1 MVALNLLLT
10 FTTFTT
16 LWGNSADAK
25 LIIFIFPRKQAPAF
39 HAHCLHDSRISCY
52 GDNLHEMWS
61 LSSFWKKN
69 TETISKCRLSK
80 LLPSML
86 GVQPYI
92 VYIRF
97 VKSCVPF
104 CNKNCNYINTLE
116 KKPPIVAL
124 FLLNTIPLPS
134 LSVCLS
140 CSTYKQKFK

>member
-69 TETISKCRLSK
+69 TETISRCRLSK

-116 KKPPIVAL
+116 KITNSRFVSFKY
-124 FLLNTIPLPS
+124 NSPS
-134 LSVCLS
+134 QSVCLS
-140 CSTYKQKFK
+140 LLLNIQAKI